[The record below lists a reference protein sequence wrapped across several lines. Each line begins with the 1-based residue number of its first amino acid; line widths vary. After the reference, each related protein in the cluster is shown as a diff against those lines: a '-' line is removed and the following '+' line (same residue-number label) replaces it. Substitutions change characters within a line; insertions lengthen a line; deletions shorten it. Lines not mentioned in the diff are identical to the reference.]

1 MSAAPTSLPLPP
13 PPPRWR
19 RVLAFPRALARQ
31 LLLALDLKHHRI
43 RSAWRL
49 RCERMRTTPS
59 TVRRAWIQTD
69 PHGLAR
75 LMEGYRA
82 RYADTHPPRPT
93 PKPPGTI
100 ATYQGVL
107 RMRGV
112 FRGVTLHSDPDG
124 DEPNLE
130 IEAWLSRELGLDA
143 AGGTEAHVAITVEVL
158 DGPSTAAQAL
168 VPSRPAHAAA
178 AGAVTAE
185 EYDRLVAAGIVDRIE
200 LIEGRIV
207 VGHWP
212 LAFPPDETRAAA
224 RLGIRV
230 RSCVDAVLDDE
241 VSRREIAA
249 RIHDDAGEPGT
260 SRG

>member
-1 MSAAPTSLPLPP
+1 
-13 PPPRWR
+13 
-19 RVLAFPRALARQ
+19 
-31 LLLALDLKHHRI
+31 
-43 RSAWRL
+43 
-49 RCERMRTTPS
+49 
-59 TVRRAWIQTD
+59 
-69 PHGLAR
+69 
-75 LMEGYRA
+75 
-82 RYADTHPPRPT
+82 
-93 PKPPGTI
+93 
-100 ATYQGVL
+100 
-107 RMRGV
+107 MRGV
-112 FRGVTLHSDPDG
+112 FRGVTLHSDPDV